1 MDKIRY
7 NEEQEA
13 FEIDYELWGQK
24 VTVLFYMEEQQ
35 EIIENISEIA
45 DKLGKL
51 DRNKSKIAEV
61 IKRDG
66 CYDKKKFPLITIAE
80 LEAQMK
86 IESAFVDM
94 DEDGVVLGATVVT
107 KNGALGEGVMVEVLG
122 DGALEVSAEGKLM

>member
-1 MDKIRY
+1 MQKIKY

-13 FEIDYELWGQK
+13 FEIEYELWGRS
-24 VTVLFYMEEQQ
+24 VTVLLYMEEQE
-35 EIIENISEIA
+35 EIMENLSEIA

-51 DRNKSKIAEV
+51 DRNKKRIAEV

-66 CYDKKKFPLITIAE
+66 RYDKKKFPLITIAE
-80 LEAQMK
+80 LEEKME

-107 KNGALGEGVMVEVLG
+107 ENGALGEGVIVEILS
-122 DGALEVSAEGKLM
+122 DGALEISSEGKLI